1 MFVSRIFA
9 VAIALGIPV
18 TAAGQAPPAQ
28 PGPGGSPSQMVR
40 AAGMPLQDGA
50 LPPGSL
56 TVRVVQGAFTG
67 DLSGIPVDLEVAGRS
82 PLRAVTQTMGR
93 AEFAHLPIGAQVS
106 ASATVNGS
114 RLQSESFSMP
124 ADSGVRVLL
133 IAGTETVS
141 HGSGTLG
148 STSPIDRASVQ
159 TAGSPIADAAGG
171 QARGVT
177 IIQGTVAGLT
187 VLTFAAM
194 FLPRRR
200 AGRRQT
206 GAR

>member
-1 MFVSRIFA
+1 MCTGRILV
-9 VAIALGIPV
+9 VAIALGIPGA
-18 TAAGQAPPAQ
+18 AAGQAPPAQ
-28 PGPGGSPSQMVR
+28 PGAGGSPPQMVR

-56 TVRVVQGAFTG
+56 TVRVVQGAFSG
-67 DLSGIPVDLEVAGRS
+67 DLSGIPVDVEVAGRS
-82 PLRAVTQTMGR
+82 PLRAETQTMGR

-133 IAGTETVS
+133 ISGAETAS
-141 HGSGTLG
+141 HGAGALG
-148 STSPIDRASVQ
+148 PTSPIDSASVQ
-159 TAGSPIADAAGG
+159 SAGPPIADASGG
-171 QARGVT
+171 HARDVT
-177 IIQGTVAGLT
+177 IVQGTVVGLT
-187 VLTFAAM
+187 VLAFAAV
-194 FLPRRR
+194 FLQRRR